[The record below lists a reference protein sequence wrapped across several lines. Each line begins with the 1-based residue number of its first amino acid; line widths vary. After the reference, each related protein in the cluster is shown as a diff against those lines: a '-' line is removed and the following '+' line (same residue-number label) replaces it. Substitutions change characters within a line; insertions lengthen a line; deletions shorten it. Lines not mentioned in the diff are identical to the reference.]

1 MKHTLTQIV
10 KNTKAVL
17 SHICDAKAYYIIEV
31 DSSKYQLE
39 IDLNNA
45 EWKGTYLTPEF
56 KAITLMRWIRKGIE
70 NEKFIQLI

>member
-1 MKHTLTQIV
+1 MTHSLTEIV
-10 KNTKAVL
+10 KKQAVL

-39 IDLNNA
+39 ISLNDE
-45 EWKGTYLTPEF
+45 EWKGTYIYPEF
-56 KAITLMRWIRKGIE
+56 KAITLMRWIRKGME